1 MTYDSGASQ
10 LAPWLNPTTTRR
22 PPTKDGNQSSSG
34 SPPDPF
40 SRMTSAVDAEIQQ
53 VIAPEEMQLLAIED
67 GRVSEKLP
75 QIQDGRSRS
84 ASGQDLPKSR
94 PTSKIGLKSRA
105 STKLPRIYTSV
116 HIDEEDEEVEKPP
129 DDSDEEPEGSD
140 TLAPWMTPAGVKKE
154 RRSARSRSPRSQM
167 SGHNETGEGDSEQE
181 VAVSRARSS
190 KVRSDSR
197 SVSKASLRDTERQKS
212 ITPGVQMENEE
223 TAESDRLTQGNL
235 QPGREKSKSRS
246 QLQAADE
253 QNLSEASTDNL
264 SKLRATPQLEQSD
277 EASYSESKEET
288 LNQGNL
294 ESVQS
299 KTDID
304 KERSRTLDP
313 EEKLKR
319 SRTHKDRSRS
329 PRKRSVL
336 DKEHSRLP
344 QRSKTSFEK
353 PKTPEVRPRSFMS
366 ARDESEDDVHKD
378 SGIEQS
384 EISDAQSEKIE
395 LRERTRTVLSRS
407 SRKRSSSLA
416 KLNQES
422 NSLTVD
428 TTQGDLESSED
439 PSLTMQSNSDSKSPT
454 LQSKSLSKSSP
465 RRSDADGTVYMD
477 DGIPSESVST
487 TEKSKSDDDK
497 IDDGTVSRSKTKS
510 ASQKASLLDNE
521 QLSRMT
527 DKSEHIILD
536 SALSVEDDAFEEDD
550 EFEEELNL
558 PGLSAI
564 GAESVTDDMKT
575 SRASRV
581 RSTQDADA
589 GIRFCE

>member
-67 GRVSEKLP
+67 GRVSDKLP

-84 ASGQDLPKSR
+84 ASGQDLPRSR
-94 PTSKIGLKSRA
+94 PSSKIGLKSRA

-116 HIDEEDEEVEKPP
+116 HIDEEDEEAEKPP

-154 RRSARSRSPRSQM
+154 QRSARSRSPRSQM
-167 SGHNETGEGDSEQE
+167 SRRNETGEGDSEQD
-181 VAVSRARSS
+181 VVSRARSS

-197 SVSKASLRDTERQKS
+197 PISKSSLRDTERLKS
-212 ITPGVQMENEE
+212 ITPGVQVENKE
-223 TAESDRLTQGNL
+223 TAESNRMTQDNI
-235 QPGREKSKSRS
+235 QPGREKTKSRS
-246 QLQAADE
+246 ELQVTDE

-264 SKLRATPQLEQSD
+264 SKLRATPQLEQSG
-277 EASYSESKEET
+277 EAPYIESKEET

-294 ESVQS
+294 ELVQK
-299 KTDID
+299 KTDFD

-319 SRTHKDRSRS
+319 SRTHKERSRS

-366 ARDESEDDVHKD
+366 ERDESEDDVHKD

-384 EISDAQSEKIE
+384 EISDAQSEKIVV
-395 LRERTRTVLSRS
+395 RERTRTVLSRS
-407 SRKRSSSLA
+407 SRKRSSSSA

-422 NSLTVD
+422 KSLTVD
-428 TTQGDLESSED
+428 RSQGDLETSED

-454 LQSKSLSKSSP
+454 LQSKSLSKSFV

-477 DGIPSESVST
+477 DGIPSESIPT

-527 DKSEHIILD
+527 DGSEHIELD
-536 SALSVEDDAFEEDD
+536 SALSVEDNAFEEDD

-581 RSTQDADA
+581 RSTQDIDA
-589 GIRFCE
+589 GITVW

>member
-67 GRVSEKLP
+67 GRISEKLP

-94 PTSKIGLKSRA
+94 PSSKIGLKSRA

-116 HIDEEDEEVEKPP
+116 HIDEEDEEAEKPP

-167 SGHNETGEGDSEQE
+167 SGHNETGEIDIEQD
-181 VAVSRARSS
+181 VVVSRARSS

-197 SVSKASLRDTERQKS
+197 PVSKSSLRDTEGQKS
-212 ITPGVQMENEE
+212 ITPGVQAEKKE
-223 TAESDRLTQGNL
+223 TAESDRMTQS
-235 QPGREKSKSRS
+235 GRKKSKSRS
-246 QLQAADE
+246 ELQATDE

-294 ESVQS
+294 ESVQT

-319 SRTHKDRSRS
+319 SRTHKERSRS
-329 PRKRSVL
+329 PRKRSAL
-336 DKEHSRLP
+336 DKEHSRLA

-366 ARDESEDDVHKD
+366 ERDESEDDVHKD

-384 EISDAQSEKIE
+384 EVSDAQSEKIV

-407 SRKRSSSLA
+407 SRKRSSSSA

-422 NSLTVD
+422 KSLTVD
-428 TTQGDLESSED
+428 TSQGDLETSED

-454 LQSKSLSKSSP
+454 LQSKSLSKSSV
-465 RRSDADGTVYMD
+465 RRSDADGTVSLD
-477 DGIPSESVST
+477 DGIPSENVST
-487 TEKSKSDDDK
+487 TEKSKSDDAK
-497 IDDGTVSRSKTKS
+497 INDGTVSRSKTKS

-527 DKSEHIILD
+527 DESEHIELD
-536 SALSVEDDAFEEDD
+536 SALSVVDNAFEEDD

-558 PGLSAI
+558 PGMSAI

-575 SRASRV
+575 SRSSRV